1 MACNESDSDYT
12 RTMALKWRKRTCLH
26 RRKDR
31 QAYKHG
37 DSPNNPHAYA
47 FANALEEKRKN
58 PGNIQLQTILRYLT
72 RDLRKIPKKRM
83 SKASNIFDSLVMIM
97 TRGNVIFMKCT

>member
-26 RRKDR
+26 R
-31 QAYKHG
+31 QTYKHR

-47 FANALEEKRKN
+47 FANALEEKKKK

-72 RDLRKIPKKRM
+72 IDLRKIPKKRM

-97 TRGNVIFMKCT
+97 TRGNVKFMKCT